1 MLLYD
6 VDWLRKRRVKV
17 VHAAL
22 MLRKRELGINRPG
35 TQFLC
40 GAYEFY
46 QCVHPSKALHG
57 IDRKGFVLKRFSP
70 CGRYLICFT
79 STYHSVSVRNYTTF
93 ARAYENVNAFEDVFP
108 ERFTLNVVSDAEE
121 GSMLMRDCLFITP
134 DSRHII
140 VAVESMVSDAAA
152 TLLDLYRNNES
163 LVRVSSQAL
172 SNITFITIDLQDGS
186 ICDRYQLNVDRVWV
200 THGVH
205 LVGRLFAIL
214 SLQHQTI
221 HFLHIDERTGSF
233 VVLNKVGRH
242 LYDDD
247 DIVSMGMHDDDQV
260 VFTGLK
266 QRLLTALYRRCVRAG
281 CVPQFLHMFSQ
292 LRSLRMW
299 QMQIIDS
306 DLVLIRFVQ
315 EDAFTS
321 GAPISMAP
329 AVYVFYDWRNAEII
343 NVFERNSQ
351 HFGKI
356 VERCLEELKHP
367 ELLDNRFPCTAQY
380 CQQGALLYERIKFFL
395 VHITGESR
403 SETYRRLVSQLPFS
417 TTLAPTNTPYL
428 DPSMFSYDDRLLAIV
443 ERMRLPD
450 KEVVKFH
457 SRVTGLPL
465 FKMIVSRGRYVQL
478 LFHPSEPFAI
488 SADRSHPNTRATF
501 HVPPLVPST

>member
-1 MLLYD
+1 LMYGAE
-6 VDWLRKRRVKV
+6 WLRKRRVKI
-17 VHAAL
+17 VHVAQ
-22 MLRKRELGINRPG
+22 MLRKRELGVNPPG
-35 TQFLC
+35 TNFLR

-46 QCVHPSKALHG
+46 QCIHPGKALHG

-93 ARAYENVNAFEDVFP
+93 THAHNNVNAFEDVFP
-108 ERFTLNVVSDAEE
+108 ERFTVNVVSGAEE
-121 GSMLMRDCLFITP
+121 GSVLMRDCLFITP

-140 VAVESMVSDAAA
+140 VALESLVSETAA
-152 TLLDLYRNNES
+152 TLLDVYRNNES
-163 LVRVSSQAL
+163 L
-172 SNITFITIDLQDGS
+172 DGS
-186 ICDRYQLNVDRVWV
+186 ICDRYQMNVDRVWV
-200 THGVH
+200 AHGVH
-205 LVGRLFAIL
+205 LVGRLFAVL

-221 HFLHIDERTGSF
+221 HFLHIDERTGRF
-233 VVLNKVGRH
+233 IILNRVGRH

-247 DIVSMGMHDDDQV
+247 DLVSMGLHDDDQV
-260 VFTGLK
+260 TFTGLK

-281 CVPQFLHMFSQ
+281 CVDQFLHMFGQ

-306 DLVLIRFVQ
+306 DVVLIRFVQ

-321 GAPISMAP
+321 GTSISMAP
-329 AVYVFYDWRNAEII
+329 AVFVFYNWRTAQIV

-351 HFGKI
+351 QFGMI

-367 ELLDNRFPCTAQY
+367 EMLDNRFPCTAQY

-395 VHITGESR
+395 VHITGESG
-403 SETYRRLVSQLPFS
+403 SETHRRLVSQLPFS
-417 TTLAPTNTPYL
+417 TTLAPTNSPYL
-428 DPSMFSYDDRLLAIV
+428 DPSMFSYDDRLLATI

-465 FKMIVSRGRYVQL
+465 FQMSVSRGRYVQL

-501 HVPPLVPST
+501 HVPPLIPQT